1 MDHGTLNLSNTT
13 KMIVSN
19 TVGSTQPV
27 IMIDGQGG
35 ATFSNSTQI
44 VSNSSSTGIEFIT
57 FYSMAACSPS
67 CASVTGTDLAN
78 SRSISTI
85 TLSNTAA
92 APNSVFYAY
101 WTQVQLSNSGQ
112 LGAVIGQTI
121 QMSNTAAITFGSAQ
135 AGVGNTTWIV
145 KGYHRQ

>member
-1 MDHGTLNLSNTT
+1 DSSHYPNSLTGNQASCSGSQAVTWPAGTKITGNVTLSNSCTVTVQGDVWITGTLNLSNTT

-19 TVGSTQPV
+19 TVDSTQPV

-85 TLSNTAA
+85 TLSNT
-92 APNSVFYAY
+92 
-101 WTQVQLSNSGQ
+101 
-112 LGAVIGQTI
+112 
-121 QMSNTAAITFGSAQ
+121 
-135 AGVGNTTWIV
+135 
-145 KGYHRQ
+145 